1 MRRVHR
7 MPFGAETG
15 AAGTRFR
22 LWAPDAHRVAL
33 RLEGGGAAR
42 EHEMARAE
50 GGWFE
55 ETVAGVGAGARYRFA
70 IDGAALVPDPASRFQ
85 PEGPLGPSEVVD
97 PAAHAWSD
105 GAWRGLAWEEVVLYE
120 LHVGAFTRGGRYT
133 NVLGTLDELV
143 SLGVNAI
150 ELMPLAECPGA
161 RNWGYDGTHPFA
173 PESAYG
179 RPEELKRLVEAAHAR
194 GLAVFLDVVYNHFGP
209 EGNFLGS
216 FASPFFTR
224 RHHTPWGAAID
235 FEGPHSRDV
244 RDFFVHNALYWLEEY
259 GLDGLRLDAVHAIHD
274 ASRPDL
280 LEELATRVHQRFEG
294 ERRVHLV
301 LENDDNEAHRLA
313 RDPDGRPRSY
323 TAQWNDDWHHAMHV
337 LLVGE
342 TGGYYGDYAEDPIGR
357 LGRALAEGFVYQ
369 GEASARRGGA
379 ARGEPS
385 AALPPVAFVNFL
397 QNHDQVGNRAFGER
411 LAALAPQE
419 ALRAAAALLLLSPPI
434 PMLFMGEEWGA
445 PEPFPFFCDFGPELQ
460 GAVREGRRR
469 EFAAF
474 PAFRDPAARE
484 RIPDPGAPETFEAA
498 VLDRAHAAE
507 APHAGLRSLHA
518 ALIATRHREVVP
530 LLRGAPGGAG
540 RFERLGERALRVAWV
555 LGGDATLVLRANLDL
570 EPAQTAPA
578 EEPGRVLFEVPD
590 GAARPAREGVLP
602 PWSAVFW
609 LSGAAGSG
617 GP

>member
-1 MRRVHR
+1 
-7 MPFGAETG
+7 MPFGAEPG

-22 LWAPDAHRVAL
+22 LWAPDASRVAL
-33 RLEGGGAAR
+33 RLEGRGAGR
-42 EHEMARAE
+42 EHEMARTE
-50 GGWFE
+50 EGWFE
-55 ETVAGVGAGARYRFA
+55 ETVAGVGAGTRYRFA
-70 IDGAALVPDPASRFQ
+70 IDGGAPVPDPASRFQ
-85 PEGPLGPSEVVD
+85 PEGPIGPSEVVD

-105 GAWRGLAWEEVVLYE
+105 GAWRGLAWEEAVLYE
-120 LHVGAFTRGGRYT
+120 LHVGSFTRGGRYAD
-133 NVLGTLDELV
+133 VQDALDELV
-143 SLGVNAI
+143 SLGVSAL

-161 RNWGYDGTHPFA
+161 RNWGYDGTHSFA

-235 FEGPHSRDV
+235 FEGPRSRSV
-244 RDFFVHNALYWLEEY
+244 RDFFIHNALYWLEEY

-280 LEELATRVHQRFEG
+280 LEELATRVQQRFDG

-301 LENDDNEAHRLA
+301 LENDDNEARRLA
-313 RDPDGRPRSY
+313 RDSDGRPRSY

-337 LLVGE
+337 LLTSE
-342 TGGYYGDYAEDPIGR
+342 TGGYYGDYADDPIGS

-369 GEASARRGGA
+369 GEASAHRGGA

-419 ALRAAAALLLLSPPI
+419 ALRAAAALLLLSPAV

-445 PEPFPFFCDFGPELQ
+445 PEPFPFFCDFGPELSR
-460 GAVREGRRR
+460 AVREGRRR
-469 EFAAF
+469 EFDAF

-484 RIPDPGAPETFEAA
+484 RIPDPCAPETFEAA
-498 VLDRAHAAE
+498 VLDRARAGQ

-518 ALIATRHREVVP
+518 ALIATRRRAIVP
-530 LLRGAPGGAG
+530 LLRAAPGGAG
-540 RFERLGERALRVAWV
+540 RYERLGERALRVTWT
-555 LGGDATLVLRANLDL
+555 LGGDATLVLHANLGAK
-570 EPAQTAPA
+570 PAQTAPA

-590 GAARPAREGVLP
+590 GAARLAREGALP

-609 LSGAAGSG
+609 LSGAAGAGAS
-617 GP
+617 